1 MSELVSLV
9 ERVIMA
15 FKKIECF
22 IFEIHELEKVR
33 DLVIKSGIEK
43 YIEIRPVDERYPYI
57 MALVP
62 SRRGLDRDCIALL
75 ERMLSQGEI
84 SQDEYKKYKI
94 ELLEQ
99 CILSLE
105 TERAKEI
112 VRILEDYYR
121 KLKTSQ

>member
-43 YIEIRPVDERYPYI
+43 YVEIRPVDERYPYI

-105 TERAKEI
+105 TEKAKEI

>member
-9 ERVIMA
+9 ERVITA

-33 DLVIKSGIEK
+33 DLVIKAGIEK
-43 YIEIRPVDERYPYI
+43 YVEIRPVDERYPYI

-75 ERMLSQGEI
+75 ERMLSRGEI

-105 TERAKEI
+105 TEKAKEI

>member
-43 YIEIRPVDERYPYI
+43 YVEIRPVDERYPYI